1 MIRTQPSHTRHSC
14 AVHSRAGIMRAVRAR
29 LVGREPMTGNEDL
42 QLAAEG
48 VLAAHGDKAIR
59 ECEAVIARMV
69 ERGDRAAEE
78 NWKNILAIILQRQTL
93 L

>member
-1 MIRTQPSHTRHSC
+1 
-14 AVHSRAGIMRAVRAR
+14 
-29 LVGREPMTGNEDL
+29 MTGNEDL